1 MTTSAA
7 VFTSEKT
14 SDKAGIDLAK
24 QIKEE
29 FKHEE
34 PHVVIVFAS
43 PVYDQHEL
51 LKALKKECTPEIL
64 VGCSSAGEFTSEA
77 NGVNTASAVALHSTE
92 MKFFASIGRG
102 IKENR
107 KSVVEQL
114 MESMQGIDRFEYKY
128 HSAMLLADALS
139 GYTDEIIDKLTE
151 QTGGTYQFFGG
162 GAGDNAQFK
171 NTCVFFDTEIIPDA
185 VVLLEILSNKPIGLG
200 ISHGWYP
207 GSELYRVTE
216 VNESVLISLN
226 AMPAVEVFTDYA
238 NLTGHNFDHD
248 DPIPFFL
255 HNILGIKMEA
265 GYKLRVPL
273 SVNSDGSVTCASNL
287 PVGSLVS
294 IMTTKTQAAMEA
306 AETAT
311 KKAIGQ
317 LQGNKPNIGLFFDCV
332 ATRLRLGNNF
342 DFELKAVK
350 NAFNPTKFVG
360 CNTHGQVAR
369 MDGQFSGFHNCSAV
383 VCIIPD

>member
-14 SDKAGIDLAK
+14 SYKAGIDLAK

-29 FKHEE
+29 FKHKK
-34 PHVVIVFAS
+34 PHVIIVFAS
-43 PVYDQHEL
+43 PVYVQDEL

-77 NGVNTASAVALHSTE
+77 NGVDTVSAVALHSSE

-107 KSVVEQL
+107 ESVVEQL
-114 MESMQGIDRFEYKY
+114 MESMQGIDRFEYRY

-171 NTCVFFDTEIIPDA
+171 NTCVFFDTEVIPDA

-238 NLTGHNFDHD
+238 KLTGHNFDHD

-255 HNILGIKMEA
+255 HNILGIKTEA

-294 IMTTKTQAAMEA
+294 IMTTKVQASMEA

-369 MDGQFSGFHNCSAV
+369 MDGQFSGFHNCTAV